1 MPKVEISRENIVE
14 ILKSKSPQTLTEIYR
29 HLGGTGKLSGSVAT
43 RLRDS
48 VPRLESILAKNK
60 AETSKSKPKVVP
72 PKVKPAKKGSSKSV
86 YSRHSKNP
94 FRPQSGYSLLL
105 DIISAS
111 GSKGIGRENLLQ
123 DYCKASG
130 KDLKHAKYDLAVI
143 NSAQEGGNRHKSAKD
158 GFTIIKTVDNF
169 RIKYD

>member
-1 MPKVEISRENIVE
+1 MSKVVISEKKVAA
-14 ILKSKSPQTLTEIYR
+14 ILKKSPKSLTEIYR
-29 HLGGTGKLSGSVAT
+29 LLGGSGKLSGSVAT

-48 VPRLESILAKNK
+48 VPRLEAILAKNK
-60 AETSKSKPKVVP
+60 AKTSKSPPKVVP
-72 PKVKPAKKGSSKSV
+72 PKAKPAKKASKATK
-86 YSRHSKNP
+86 YPRHPKNP

-169 RIKYD
+169 RIKFD